1 MLLHGD
7 LHHDNILLAED
18 GTYKIIDPKG
28 VVGDPVF
35 DVSRFVLNEFD
46 AEPTEPTYRKIVGIL
61 HVLSQNLQIP
71 ETILKQCL
79 YVETTMGRLL
89 VRGGR
94 SGPRGISAIHQSRH
108 VCRNGHEC
116 VMILDPCSIFQ
127 PLRF

>member
-79 YVETTMGRLL
+79 YVETTMG
-89 VRGGR
+89 
-94 SGPRGISAIHQSRH
+94 A
-108 VCRNGHEC
+108 CWC
-116 VMILDPCSIFQ
+116 VEDGAAPEEYPQFIKAVTFAETVMNA
-127 PLRF
+127 